1 MKLLYKI
8 LKQDPE
14 TRQGVVMATSAV
26 GIIVNV
32 LLASV
37 KVAIGVL
44 ANSIAVISEG
54 INNATDSL
62 SSVITMVGAKLS
74 NKRPTKKHP
83 FGYGRIEY
91 ITSLIIAG
99 LIIATAVELLKSS
112 IKLIIEPQDLTVN
125 TLTLIIIAASA
136 LVKLW
141 LAWYTIKKGKQVNS
155 GILVAM
161 GTDSRNDCI
170 VSAVT
175 IVSAVVF
182 IVFRFSVDAYA
193 GIITSLFIFKAGF
206 DILKD
211 TLANLL
217 GQPVEKETADEL
229 YSIIRSTPGVLNAAD
244 MILHNYGPDRYSG
257 SVNIEMDHQMT
268 VEQLYS
274 TIHKLQ
280 LDIMHQKG
288 ITMVFGI
295 YAVDRDHSEI
305 KQMRQ
310 QIANY
315 VRGKEHVISYH
326 ALYLEP
332 QTNVIY
338 VDLVVDYELK
348 DWNGLRT
355 DFTEY
360 MHGLYPDNKIELTI
374 ETEYV

>member
-8 LKQDPE
+8 LKQDPS
-14 TRQGVVMATSAV
+14 TRQGVVITTSAV

-229 YSIIRSTPGVLNAAD
+229 YKIIRSTPGVLNAAD

-268 VEQLYS
+268 VEQLYA

-348 DWNGLRT
+348 DWNRLRT

>member
-32 LLASV
+32 LLASI

-112 IKLIIEPQDLTVN
+112 IKLIIEPEDLTVN

>member
-8 LKQDPE
+8 LKQDPS
-14 TRQGVVMATSAV
+14 TRQGVVMTTSAV

-175 IVSAVVF
+175 IVSALIF
-182 IVFRFSVDAYA
+182 IIFNLSVDAYA

-268 VEQLYS
+268 VEQLYA

-348 DWNGLRT
+348 DWNRLRT

>member
-32 LLASV
+32 LLASI
-37 KVAIGVL
+37 KVAIGIL

-268 VEQLYS
+268 VEQLYA

-310 QIANY
+310 QIAQY
-315 VRGKEHVISYH
+315 VRGKEHIISYH

>member
-32 LLASV
+32 LLASI

-310 QIANY
+310 QIAQY

-332 QTNVIY
+332 QTDVIY

-348 DWNGLRT
+348 DWNRLRT

>member
-14 TRQGVVMATSAV
+14 TRQGVVMATSAI

-310 QIANY
+310 QIAQY

-348 DWNGLRT
+348 DWNRLRT

>member
-83 FGYGRIEY
+83 FGCGRIEY

-310 QIANY
+310 QIAQY

-338 VDLVVDYELK
+338 VDLVVDYDLK
-348 DWNGLRT
+348 DWDGLRT

-360 MHGLYPDNKIELTI
+360 MHNLYPDNKIELTI

>member
-32 LLASV
+32 LLASI

-348 DWNGLRT
+348 DWNRLRT

>member
-14 TRQGVVMATSAV
+14 TRQGVVMATSAI

-175 IVSAVVF
+175 IVSALIF
-182 IVFRFSVDAYA
+182 IIFNLSVDAYA

-229 YSIIRSTPGVLNAAD
+229 YKIIRSTPGVLNAAD

-268 VEQLYS
+268 VEQLYA

-326 ALYLEP
+326 ALYLGP

>member
-1 MKLLYKI
+1 MRLLYKI

-182 IVFRFSVDAYA
+182 IVFKFSVDAYA

-310 QIANY
+310 QIAQY
-315 VRGKEHVISYH
+315 VRGKEHIISYH

-332 QTNVIY
+332 QTNLIY
-338 VDLVVDYELK
+338 VDLVVDYDLK
-348 DWNGLRT
+348 DWDGLRT

-360 MHGLYPDNKIELTI
+360 MHNLYPDNKIELTI

>member
-14 TRQGVVMATSAV
+14 TRQGVVMATSAI

-310 QIANY
+310 QIAQY

-332 QTNVIY
+332 QTDVIY

-348 DWNGLRT
+348 DWNRLRT

>member
-8 LKQDPE
+8 LKQDPS
-14 TRQGVVMATSAV
+14 TRQGVVMTTSAV

-37 KVAIGVL
+37 KVAIGIL

-141 LAWYTIKKGKQVNS
+141 LAWFTIKKGKQVNS

-175 IVSAVVF
+175 IVSALIF
-182 IVFRFSVDAYA
+182 IIFHFSVDAYA

-229 YSIIRSTPGVLNAAD
+229 YKIIRSTPGVLNAAD

-268 VEQLYS
+268 VEQLYA

-295 YAVDRDHSEI
+295 YAVDRDHSEM
-305 KQMRQ
+305 KQMRK
-310 QIANY
+310 QIAQY
-315 VRGKEHVISYH
+315 VRGKEHIISYH

-332 QTNVIY
+332 QTDLIY
-338 VDLVVDYELK
+338 VDLVVDYDLK
-348 DWNGLRT
+348 DWDELRT

-360 MHGLYPDNKIELTI
+360 MHSLYPDNKIELTI

>member
-8 LKQDPE
+8 LKQDPT
-14 TRQGVVMATSAV
+14 TRQGVVMTTSAV

-32 LLASV
+32 LLASI

-91 ITSLIIAG
+91 ITSLVIAG

-112 IKLIIEPQDLTVN
+112 IKLIIEPEDLTVN

-141 LAWYTIKKGKQVNS
+141 LAWFTIKKGRQVNS

-175 IVSAVVF
+175 IVSALIF
-182 IVFRFSVDAYA
+182 IIFHLSVDAYA

-229 YSIIRSTPGVLNAAD
+229 YKIIRSTPGVLNAAD

-268 VEQLYS
+268 VEQLYA

-305 KQMRQ
+305 KQMRH
-310 QIANY
+310 QIAQY
-315 VRGKEHVISYH
+315 VRGKEHIISYH

-332 QTNVIY
+332 QTNLIY
-338 VDLVVDYELK
+338 VDLVVDYDLK
-348 DWNGLRT
+348 DWDGLRT

-360 MHGLYPDNKIELTI
+360 MHNLYPDNKIELTI

>member
-32 LLASV
+32 LLASI
-37 KVAIGVL
+37 KVAIGIL

-348 DWNGLRT
+348 DWNRLRT

>member
-8 LKQDPE
+8 LKQNPE
-14 TRQGVVMATSAV
+14 TRQGVVMATSAI

-348 DWNGLRT
+348 DWNRLRT

>member
-32 LLASV
+32 LLASI
-37 KVAIGVL
+37 KVAIGIL

>member
-348 DWNGLRT
+348 DWNRLRT

>member
-8 LKQDPE
+8 LKQDPS
-14 TRQGVVMATSAV
+14 TRQGVVMTTSAV

-37 KVAIGVL
+37 KVAIGIL

-112 IKLIIEPQDLTVN
+112 IKLIIEPEELTVT

-175 IVSAVVF
+175 IVSALIF
-182 IVFRFSVDAYA
+182 IIFNLSVDAYA

-229 YSIIRSTPGVLNAAD
+229 YKIIRSTPGVLNAAD

-268 VEQLYS
+268 VEQLYA

>member
-14 TRQGVVMATSAV
+14 TRQGVVMATSAI

>member
-14 TRQGVVMATSAV
+14 TRQGVVMATSAI

-348 DWNGLRT
+348 DWNRLRT

>member
-8 LKQDPE
+8 LKQDPS
-14 TRQGVVMATSAV
+14 TRQGVVMTTSAV

-136 LVKLW
+136 FVKLW

-175 IVSAVVF
+175 IVSALIF
-182 IVFRFSVDAYA
+182 IIFHFSVDAYA

-229 YSIIRSTPGVLNAAD
+229 YKIIRSTPGVLNAAD

-268 VEQLYS
+268 VEQLYA

-310 QIANY
+310 QIAQY

-348 DWNGLRT
+348 DWNRLRT

-360 MHGLYPDNKIELTI
+360 MHGLYPDNKVELTI

>member
-32 LLASV
+32 LLASI

-125 TLTLIIIAASA
+125 NLTLIIIAASA

-315 VRGKEHVISYH
+315 VRGKKHVISYH

-348 DWNGLRT
+348 DWNRLRT